1 MHVRVAGGVA
11 LVDKMAVVADT
22 ERFAAQ
28 RVRGAFGQS
37 RFDVGNAN
45 MAPGTR
51 VGFYLAR
58 FELIVSIERPII
70 LTFVAL
76 ETEGDG
82 VGYGISS
89 QETTVGQSSGPAD
102 LAVPSDI
109 VTAQATERSVLERKH
124 RGDSPGHL
132 CARGHI
138 HGVSFAGG
146 KVSIVARATQLRR
159 IARKTQGAPGAR
171 GRSVTRRTQ
180 GGVSVRLGNRLNL
193 AGIGWAG
200 PDRSG

>member
-28 RVRGAFGQS
+28 RVRGAFGQP
-37 RFDVGNAN
+37 RFDIGNAD

-82 VGYGISS
+82 AGYGISS
-89 QETTVGQSSGPAD
+89 QET
-102 LAVPSDI
+102 
-109 VTAQATERSVLERKH
+109 AT
-124 RGDSPGHL
+124 G
-132 CARGHI
+132 
-138 HGVSFAGG
+138 
-146 KVSIVARATQLRR
+146 
-159 IARKTQGAPGAR
+159 
-171 GRSVTRRTQ
+171 
-180 GGVSVRLGNRLNL
+180 
-193 AGIGWAG
+193 
-200 PDRSG
+200 